1 MSAFQLKTILL
12 KSGRYYRSAALFY
25 HELWREHLRQMGF
38 IVISVEKLDAHDLWV
53 IRLRITSSAQLNLLF
68 SSASAGKCR
77 AQNDRLEHELKAA
90 ARRFA
95 NTLGQPIRSDYLTV
109 HRTGAYCTVA
119 FIWKPGKPGRLLRT
133 EKKPSAFSFL
143 IRPWLKRIRN

>member
-38 IVISVEKLDAHDLWV
+38 VVISVEKLDAHDLWV

-68 SSASAGKCR
+68 SSARTDLVLAVSGILRFLFALLLLEQAG
-77 AQNDRLEHELKAA
+77 AHDLERLLLVLLLAP
-90 ARRFA
+90 
-95 NTLGQPIRSDYLTV
+95 PILATHDL
-109 HRTGAYCTVA
+109 
-119 FIWKPGKPGRLLRT
+119 PGRNVQDLHG
-133 EKKPSAFSFL
+133 
-143 IRPWLKRIRN
+143 